1 MKHRAIVAFLIILTS
16 PLLQAQSDAWQ
27 QKSNNNHVIEL
38 QKSGTPAEQRGQISI
53 DFFGHAAFRIT
64 SPAGLSLL
72 FDPWRNDPSGAWGLW
87 FPQEFPEVKVDAVL
101 STHAHFDH
109 DAVYRPEAP
118 MVLDRMTGEWQLS
131 DVAITGY
138 ADKHVCISPGTHK
151 WHEAF
156 DEFGVEGCP
165 PNNPGHMDNV
175 IFLIETGGM
184 RIVIWGDNR
193 ANPAEH
199 IIAELNA
206 IDVLILPVDES
217 QHLLSYEQSDAI
229 VDRLNPKIVIP
240 AHYLTS
246 GASSVLST
254 LGTAEEW
261 VDRHAKVV
269 KLTTPSLSIDQTFL
283 ADKAKHIYYFGASH
297 LAE

>member
-1 MKHRAIVAFLIILTS
+1 MNYRSIFAILVILAS
-16 PLLQAQSDAWQ
+16 PALSAQSDAWRQ
-27 QKSNNNHVIEL
+27 SSNNNHVIEL
-38 QKSGTPAEQRGQISI
+38 QKSVPTLSDGAVTI
-53 DFFGHAAFRIT
+53 DFYGHAAFRIT

-87 FPQEFPEVKVDAVL
+87 FPEEFPEVKVDAVL

-109 DAVYRPEAP
+109 DAVYRPESS
-118 MVLDRMTGEWQLS
+118 MVLDRMSGHWKLG
-131 DVAITGY
+131 DIAVLGL
-138 ADKHVCISPGTHK
+138 ADKHVCVSPGTHK

-156 DEFGVEGCP
+156 EEFDVEGCP

-175 IFLIETGGM
+175 IFLIESGGI

-193 ANPAEH
+193 ATPASH
-199 IIAELNA
+199 VLAALTN

-217 QHLLSYEQSDAI
+217 QHLLSYEQSDDI
-229 VDRLNPKIVIP
+229 VEKLAPKIVIP

-246 GASSVLST
+246 GVSSVLST

-261 VDRHAKVV
+261 VDRHPGAV
-269 KLTTPSLSIDQTFL
+269 KLGEPSLKVDRTLLSGKSKQ
-283 ADKAKHIYYFGASH
+283 IYYFGAAH
-297 LAE
+297 LAK